1 MSISAKPWD
10 SAGGGAS
17 SDTLNDVTGRG
28 ATTAN
33 SIQVGG
39 LNIAGS
45 YAMPSA
51 DGSVN
56 QVLQTDGS
64 GSLSFTNISVTG
76 GLTYKGTYYLSSPA
90 DLSNAVQGD
99 FYIIQGVGTLYGKA
113 WSTGDHL
120 VVNADMGGSVSNGK
134 IDKVDNTDIV
144 TSVNALTGPVVLNG
158 TNVDGDYSASNYSTT
173 SDKIEKHLEGIDNK
187 FGTLGTASTSAS
199 TDFQPIDPGLTSI
212 ASLTTAADKMLY
224 TDGSDSY
231 AVTDLTSA
239 GRALLDDAD
248 ASAQRT
254 TLGLVIGTDV
264 SAIASPAFT
273 GSPTAPT
280 QSAGDDST
288 KLATTAYVEA
298 AVTASGGATDLNGL
312 SDVTITSAASGN
324 LLQHN
329 GSGQFVNIAKSTIN
343 VGTFNDDNTYQPKD
357 AQLTDVAGLTPAD
370 GKFIVGDGS
379 NFVAESGATAR
390 ASLGLVIGTDVQAFD
405 AQLTDVA
412 GLTPA
417 DGKFIVGDGSN
428 FVTESGSTARASL
441 GLVIGTDVSAIASP
455 AFTGS
460 PTAPTQSAGDDST
473 KIATT
478 AYVEAAVVAGGG
490 LSSVVQ
496 DTSPELGGDLDVSTY
511 DIKTTSGNAK
521 IGLEAHGTGFT
532 ELRGNTTGGNNPGA
546 IRFNCEQNSHGVI
559 LKSPLHADY
568 DAANDY
574 TLTLPT
580 GLPASDKVLQSTSAG
595 VLSWVAQSAIDA
607 TKLAILNNLSD
618 LDNAGTARTN
628 LGLVIGTNVQAY
640 DLGLTSIASLT
651 TAADKMLYTDGSDSY
666 AVTGLTS
673 AGRALLD
680 DADAA
685 AQRTTL
691 GLAIGTNVQAYDLGL
706 TSIASLTTAADKML
720 YTDGSDS
727 YAVTDLTSAG
737 RALLDDADAAA
748 QRTTLGLVIG
758 TDVAP
763 IADPAFTGN
772 ATAVTQSQSD
782 GSTKIA
788 TTAYVDTAVAGG
800 GGGSAPTVTTVTQS
814 TSPYPSSGVLP
825 STGIEQ
831 IFIIDADTT
840 DVTVNLPAASTA
852 GAGFK
857 YQIKGLN
864 STYKLTLTP
873 ASGTIDGAATRD
885 ITVEDESVT
894 LVSDNSNW
902 FII

>member
-248 ASAQRT
+248 A
-254 TLGLVIGTDV
+254 
-264 SAIASPAFT
+264 
-273 GSPTAPT
+273 
-280 QSAGDDST
+280 
-288 KLATTAYVEA
+288 
-298 AVTASGGATDLNGL
+298 
-312 SDVTITSAASGN
+312 
-324 LLQHN
+324 
-329 GSGQFVNIAKSTIN
+329 
-343 VGTFNDDNTYQPKD
+343 
-357 AQLTDVAGLTPAD
+357 
-370 GKFIVGDGS
+370 
-379 NFVAESGATAR
+379 
-390 ASLGLVIGTDVQAFD
+390 
-405 AQLTDVA
+405 
-412 GLTPA
+412 
-417 DGKFIVGDGSN
+417 
-428 FVTESGSTARASL
+428 
-441 GLVIGTDVSAIASP
+441 
-455 AFTGS
+455 
-460 PTAPTQSAGDDST
+460 
-473 KIATT
+473 
-478 AYVEAAVVAGGG
+478 
-490 LSSVVQ
+490 
-496 DTSPELGGDLDVSTY
+496 
-511 DIKTTSGNAK
+511 
-521 IGLEAHGTGFT
+521 
-532 ELRGNTTGGNNPGA
+532 
-546 IRFNCEQNSHGVI
+546 
-559 LKSPLHADY
+559 
-568 DAANDY
+568 
-574 TLTLPT
+574 
-580 GLPASDKVLQSTSAG
+580 
-595 VLSWVAQSAIDA
+595 
-607 TKLAILNNLSD
+607 
-618 LDNAGTARTN
+618 
-628 LGLVIGTNVQAY
+628 
-640 DLGLTSIASLT
+640 
-651 TAADKMLYTDGSDSY
+651 
-666 AVTGLTS
+666 
-673 AGRALLD
+673 
-680 DADAA
+680 
-685 AQRTTL
+685 
-691 GLAIGTNVQAYDLGL
+691 
-706 TSIASLTTAADKML
+706 
-720 YTDGSDS
+720 
-727 YAVTDLTSAG
+727 
-737 RALLDDADAAA
+737 AA